1 MTTPDLECPRCV
13 IAIGGVSEC
22 VEHAVPCDACGD
34 LVYPGPQRQHA
45 VTIALDESAEPATL
59 LVHAGCAGT
68 PLLRCLY
75 STWDA
80 PGGPEE
86 GGWTF
91 QCGSL
96 EAAVPVA
103 LMFTSPTAAKVTPA
117 ADALLD
123 AAFAG
128 LPNRRVFS
136 FGLPALS
143 FPERR
148 PRYE

>member
-1 MTTPDLECPRCV
+1 MTTPDSQCPSCV
-13 IAIGGVSEC
+13 TSEC
-22 VEHAVPCDACGD
+22 VQHAVPCDACGD
-34 LVYPGPQRQHA
+34 FIWTGPQRQHA
-45 VTIALDESAEPATL
+45 VTIALDENAEPDTL

-80 PGGPEE
+80 LGGPEE
-86 GGWTF
+86 GGWAF
-91 QCGSL
+91 QCGAL
-96 EAAVPVA
+96 EAAVPA
-103 LMFTSPTAAKVTPA
+103 QLTFTSPTTAQVTPA

-123 AAFAG
+123 LAFAA

-143 FPERR
+143 FPEKR
-148 PRYE
+148 PHYE

>member
-1 MTTPDLECPRCV
+1 MTPHPLNESSCDAESHVDAL
-13 IAIGGVSEC
+13 G
-22 VEHAVPCDACGD
+22 CDACGD
-34 LVYPGPQRQHA
+34 MVWPGPQQQHA
-45 VTIALDESAEPATL
+45 VTIRLDGHADGDTL
-59 LVHAGCAGT
+59 RVHASCAGT

-91 QCGSL
+91 EVGAL
-96 EAAVPVA
+96 EAAVPAA
-103 LMFTSPTAAKVTPA
+103 LVYDTPTLARVTGA

-123 AAFAG
+123 AAYAG
-128 LPNRRVFS
+128 LKQRRIWA

-143 FPERR
+143 FPEVK
-148 PRYE
+148 PHYE